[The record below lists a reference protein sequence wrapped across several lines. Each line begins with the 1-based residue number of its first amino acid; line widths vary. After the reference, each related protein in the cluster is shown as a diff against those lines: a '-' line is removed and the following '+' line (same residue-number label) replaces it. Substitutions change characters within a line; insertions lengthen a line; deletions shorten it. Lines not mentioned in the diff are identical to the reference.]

1 MGELAMAV
9 RAVIFDYGKVL
20 SALPD
25 AESHSNLVATTGLD
39 DARFEDYYWAH
50 RHAYDS
56 GELNSVTYWEKI
68 AEEAGFEMTPE
79 RLQTL
84 IENDCRMW
92 GNLNQPMVDWVQ
104 DLVKS
109 GLPVG
114 ILSNMG
120 DATRDYLLK
129 ENPWLAR
136 LNHLTWSCELMMA
149 KPDPAIYTYTLEK
162 LQVNAEEAIF
172 IDDIP
177 RNIAAAKALGI
188 DGILFTDVAQLR
200 LDLTARG
207 LEGQIPFP
215 LEG

>member
-1 MGELAMAV
+1 MAL

-25 AESHSNLVATTGLD
+25 AESHSNLVAATGLD
-39 DARFEDYYWAH
+39 DARFEDHYWAH

-56 GELNSVTYWEKI
+56 GALTSVTYWEKI
-68 AEEAGFEMTPE
+68 AAEAGFEMTAA

-92 GNLNQPMVDWVQ
+92 GNVNQPMVDWTQRLLEV
-104 DLVKS
+104 
-109 GLPVG
+109 GLRVG
-114 ILSNMG
+114 VLSNMG

-136 LNHLTWSCELMMA
+136 LDHLTWSCELLMA
-149 KPDPAIYTYTLEK
+149 KPDPAIYAYTLEK
-162 LQVNAEEAIF
+162 LQVNAEDAIF

-177 RNIAAAKALGI
+177 RNIAAARALGI

-200 LDLTARG
+200 LDLAARG
-207 LEGQIPFP
+207 LEGKIPFP
-215 LEG
+215 VQG